1 MKCRGHVFALLLA
14 LSLLLGLGAPALA
27 AETEAEMPKP
37 VILAVSF
44 GTSYTDN
51 LKRSIGGVEAALAK
65 AWPEYEIR
73 RAFTSQ
79 TILDI
84 LAERDGMEIDNVEQ
98 ALERLAADGVKDV
111 IVQPTHVVE
120 GYEYDFIQE
129 TAEKYVGSFDSLRL
143 GHALLGP
150 EDGTDKLVSA
160 LAPELRRWAHKDTA
174 IVLVGHGTEHS
185 ANAAY
190 AALQE
195 ALTAAGYDKVFVGT
209 IEARPALEDVL
220 SLVGEAH
227 VGKVVL
233 LPLMIVAGDHA
244 NNDIAGDGDDSW
256 KSAFES
262 AGYKVQCVLKGL
274 GEYRGVQA
282 LISANVRNAEPV
294 GIPAEEPVEEPA
306 DEPVEEPMEE
316 PVEEPAEEPVEEPSE
331 EPSEEPEEAPFTTPG
346 VMASD
351 LAPGVYP
358 LDVKTSSSLFR
369 VKEASL
375 AVEEDGMYAL
385 LTLDGRRYGEM
396 FLGTAA
402 DAEQASEEEIIPF
415 RWSEDGDMVF
425 ALPVTSLDTEL
436 DCAVWSIGQGR
447 WLDRILIL
455 SSALLPE
462 EAFAG

>member
-1 MKCRGHVFALLLA
+1 VEE
-14 LSLLLGLGAPALA
+14 PA
-27 AETEAEMPKP
+27 
-37 VILAVSF
+37 
-44 GTSYTDN
+44 D
-51 LKRSIGGVEAALAK
+51 
-65 AWPEYEIR
+65 
-73 RAFTSQ
+73 
-79 TILDI
+79 
-84 LAERDGMEIDNVEQ
+84 
-98 ALERLAADGVKDV
+98 
-111 IVQPTHVVE
+111 
-120 GYEYDFIQE
+120 
-129 TAEKYVGSFDSLRL
+129 
-143 GHALLGP
+143 
-150 EDGTDKLVSA
+150 
-160 LAPELRRWAHKDTA
+160 
-174 IVLVGHGTEHS
+174 
-185 ANAAY
+185 
-190 AALQE
+190 
-195 ALTAAGYDKVFVGT
+195 
-209 IEARPALEDVL
+209 
-220 SLVGEAH
+220 
-227 VGKVVL
+227 
-233 LPLMIVAGDHA
+233 
-244 NNDIAGDGDDSW
+244 
-256 KSAFES
+256 
-262 AGYKVQCVLKGL
+262 
-274 GEYRGVQA
+274 
-282 LISANVRNAEPV
+282 EPV
-294 GIPAEEPVEEPA
+294 EEPMEEPVEEPA
-306 DEPVEEPMEE
+306 DEPVEEPMKE